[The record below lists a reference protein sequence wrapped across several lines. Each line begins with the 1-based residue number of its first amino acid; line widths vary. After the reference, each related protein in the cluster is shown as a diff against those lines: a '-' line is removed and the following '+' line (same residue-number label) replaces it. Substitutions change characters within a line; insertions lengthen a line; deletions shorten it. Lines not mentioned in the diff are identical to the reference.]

1 MNESLKI
8 FGLKDIPFIKKGDNI
23 AQLILDACEKA
34 EISLKEQDIILIA
47 QTIITK
53 SLGRIKNLKKIKPSQ
68 KAYKIYN
75 MVKPLAEAKNIP
87 EKSPELIQAIL
98 DESKEILKAEHVIIT
113 ETKHGFICAN
123 AGIDKSNIEGE
134 ESIGLLPN
142 DPDREASKIRKKVHK
157 LTSKEIGVI
166 ITDSFGRPFRNGAI
180 GVALGVSGIS
190 PIKDQRGKKDLF
202 GKELKSTIIGQADN
216 LASAAQLLMGE
227 ANEGVPVV
235 IIRGYKFSPDIKAT
249 ISSII
254 RSPES
259 DIFRINSKKTFKRV
273 LKNRRSYKLK
283 YSKKKVKKNTIKRCI
298 KIARWAPSAHNAQPW
313 RYIILEKGKL
323 REKLINKMNNKLRSD
338 LKRDGKPSSYISKK
352 ISKTRNQFLN
362 CPILLLLC
370 LDNKDLEEYPDRV
383 RSQNEYILGVQG
395 ISASATYLLLA
406 LENEGLAACWY
417 CAPLFAKEIV
427 KRVLELPPNFTPM
440 AFFTVGHPKNIK
452 IKAPYRKDGEDIIYN
467 P

>member
-283 YSKKKVKKNTIKRCI
+283 YSKKKVKKNTIKR
-298 KIARWAPSAHNAQPW
+298 
-313 RYIILEKGKL
+313 
-323 REKLINKMNNKLRSD
+323 
-338 LKRDGKPSSYISKK
+338 
-352 ISKTRNQFLN
+352 
-362 CPILLLLC
+362 
-370 LDNKDLEEYPDRV
+370 
-383 RSQNEYILGVQG
+383 
-395 ISASATYLLLA
+395 
-406 LENEGLAACWY
+406 
-417 CAPLFAKEIV
+417 
-427 KRVLELPPNFTPM
+427 
-440 AFFTVGHPKNIK
+440 
-452 IKAPYRKDGEDIIYN
+452 
-467 P
+467 